1 MKKIS
6 SKLSITQNRSL
17 LIGESEIFSELEKK
31 TGTSLFFG
39 QYPLNAVLQVLKKRS
54 FLKEAKKRKLYPLKF
69 DLDSSDYPPLQRFRI
84 FYLTKSSKNIIVDL
98 KIRQGR
104 LNLKSENID
113 YPLPKLDFLT
123 LDWLTLQNPL
133 KSFSHG
139 EYPFP
144 GQEHPGLKLG
154 KKVLDIFIYLARL
167 INYDGILAFPAYFH
181 NALLFSRYFHFF
193 NPEKEGEILAIRKSF
208 RRIPLR
214 ELAWIIHLDCLRKKN
229 GDIYEWKAEEQV
241 FPINKDLKKYFATK
255 SYKGRVK
262 AALEQQ
268 SYIFDEDCFKR
279 KMPMIEK

>member
-1 MKKIS
+1 MKKS
-6 SKLSITQNRSL
+6 SSSRNIFLEDPH
-17 LIGESEIFSELEKK
+17 LIEEAEIFSELEKK

-39 QYPLNAVLQVLKKRS
+39 KYSLNTVFQVLEKRN

-69 DLDSSDYPPLQRFRI
+69 DLDSSNFPPLQRFRI
-84 FYLTKSSKNIIVDL
+84 FYLTKSPENLIMDL
-98 KIRQGR
+98 KIRQGP
-104 LNLKSENID
+104 LNLKIENID

-123 LDWLTLQNPL
+123 LDWLALQNPL

-154 KKVLDIFIYLARL
+154 KKVLDVFIYLARL
-167 INYDGILAFPAYFH
+167 NNYDGIFAFPTYFH
-181 NALLFSRYFHFF
+181 NALLFSRYFHFL

-214 ELAWIIHLDCLRKKN
+214 KLAWIIHLNCLRNKN
-229 GDIYEWKAEEQV
+229 GNIYEWKAEEQA
-241 FPINKDLKKYFATK
+241 FPINKDFKKYFETK

-262 AALEQQ
+262 AASDNQ
-268 SYIFDEDCFKR
+268 SYIFDEECFKK
-279 KMPMIEK
+279 KMSMIEN

>member
-1 MKKIS
+1 MKKNS
-6 SKLSITQNRSL
+6 SGRNIFHEDPPLVE
-17 LIGESEIFSELEKK
+17 ESEIFSELEKK

-39 QYPLNAVLQVLKKRS
+39 KYSLNTVLQVLEKRN

-69 DLDSSDYPPLQRFRI
+69 DLDSSNYPPLQRFRI
-84 FYLTKSSKNIIVDL
+84 FYLTKSPKNLIVDL
-98 KIRQGR
+98 KIRQGPF
-104 LNLKSENID
+104 NLKIENID

-123 LDWLTLQNPL
+123 LDWLALQNPL
-133 KSFSHG
+133 KNFSHG

-144 GQEHPGLKLG
+144 GQDHPGLKLG

-181 NALLFSRYFHFF
+181 NALLFSRYFHFI

-214 ELAWIIHLDCLRKKN
+214 ELAWIIHLNCLRKKN
-229 GDIYEWKAEEQV
+229 GDIYEWKAEEQA
-241 FPINKDLKKYFATK
+241 FPLNKDLKKYFETK

-262 AALEQQ
+262 ASLEHQ
-268 SYIFDEDCFKR
+268 SFIFDEECFKK
-279 KMPMIEK
+279 KMSMR